1 MALATAYYDPKFK
14 NLATTY
20 YDPAIAQKSVQKNVA
35 ETIKRIGAFGNIIFE
50 TSDKKILTFDS
61 FTQNISGRWATHE
74 RIGLKPRQEFIG
86 PSLRTISF
94 NITLNA
100 IHGVK
105 PRIMLENLEKIVE
118 EGTVNTLVI
127 GTKAVGENKWIL
139 KEISET
145 WDVIFDKGELVKAS
159 LSLSLEEYL

>member
-14 NLATTY
+14 NLATSY
-20 YDPAIAQKSVQKNVA
+20 YDPAIAQKSVQKNVS
-35 ETIKRIGAFGNIIFE
+35 ETVKRIGAFGNIIFE

-61 FTQNISGRWATHE
+61 FTQNISGRWAAHE

-100 IHGVK
+100 IYGVK
-105 PRIMLENLEKIVE
+105 PRTMLESLEKIVE
-118 EGTVNTLVI
+118 DGTVNTLVI

-145 WDVIFDKGELVKAS
+145 WDVIFNKGELVKAS